1 MTNFDQNLS
10 NDFAQP
16 SSSRAMIQHQYASN
30 LSSILNQTNQ
40 NVSPMQTDDLLMS
53 IFNYTS
59 STDYDP
65 TDNFSDIK

>member
-1 MTNFDQNLS
+1 MPAPVTDRNN
-10 NDFAQP
+10 
-16 SSSRAMIQHQYASN
+16 
-30 LSSILNQTNQ
+30 

-53 IFNYTS
+53 IFNYTL

>member
-1 MTNFDQNLS
+1 
-10 NDFAQP
+10 
-16 SSSRAMIQHQYASN
+16 MIQNQYVSN
-30 LSSILNQTNQ
+30 LSSILNQ